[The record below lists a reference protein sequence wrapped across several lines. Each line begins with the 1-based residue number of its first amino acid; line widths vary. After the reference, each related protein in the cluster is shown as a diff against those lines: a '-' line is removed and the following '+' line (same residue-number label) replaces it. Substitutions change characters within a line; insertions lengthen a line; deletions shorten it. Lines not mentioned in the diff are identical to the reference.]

1 MVSLVPLAHLDPV
14 VVLVMLALLVLLD
27 LLGHLVP
34 QAHLAAALTSASCPS
49 LLRRKLTMVVATT
62 ELMMLM

>member
-1 MVSLVPLAHLDPV
+1 MVSLVPLAHLDLV

-27 LLGHLVP
+27 LLDHLVP
-34 QAHLAAALTSASCPS
+34 QAHLAVASTSASCPN
-49 LLRRKLTMVVATT
+49 LLKRKLMMVAATT